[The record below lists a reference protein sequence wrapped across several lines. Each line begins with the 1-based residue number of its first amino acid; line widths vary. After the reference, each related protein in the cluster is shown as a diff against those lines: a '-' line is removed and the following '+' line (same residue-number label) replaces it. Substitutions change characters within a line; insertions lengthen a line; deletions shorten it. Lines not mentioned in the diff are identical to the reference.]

1 MLKIDK
7 IHHDY
12 PLGRHRI
19 LVGTTGLL
27 VVDLDYNGGVGQVG
41 VVVVT

>member
-1 MLKIDK
+1 MLKIDR

-12 PLGRHRI
+12 GRHRI

-27 VVDLDYNGGVGQVG
+27 VVDLDYSGGGGQVH